1 MKFVAKPLLPTENV
15 ARLFSFEKKW
25 RPGAPIQIHSHSLL
39 TKELIIEYRKT
50 ILQRL
55 YVAFISWPTATC
67 NIFSLQ
73 QCHFLTFWKI
83 IFASNRNM
91 RQTANFSEAERKQHD
106 RTSQQEPGG
115 RRTKHSNRWYLFIF

>member
-15 ARLFSFEKKW
+15 ARLFSFEKGW

-50 ILQRL
+50 VLQRL

-67 NIFSLQ
+67 NIF
-73 QCHFLTFWKI
+73 FLATVSF
-83 IFASNRNM
+83 SH
-91 RQTANFSEAERKQHD
+91 FSENHFCIQQKQETNGELL
-106 RTSQQEPGG
+106 RSGEEAA
-115 RRTKHSNRWYLFIF
+115 